1 MCFPYIWGWQAVKI
15 RIAVVVICVVLNILA
30 AWIMWEAVVK
40 PLRSAA
46 PDGWSRSFPAPFYLW
61 EAPVWF
67 WHDLAITLI
76 IFSTAILAYIAV
88 EAIAVETSVRNCG

>member
-1 MCFPYIWGWQAVKI
+1 MAANKTMRMKIAAVI
-15 RIAVVVICVVLNILA
+15 ICVVLNILA

-46 PDGWSRSFPAPFYLW
+46 PDGWSRDFQAPFYLW

-76 IFSTAILAYIAV
+76 IFPTAILAYIAID
-88 EAIAVETSVRNCG
+88 AIAGSIYNTC

>member
-1 MCFPYIWGWQAVKI
+1 MGIANKPIVRIKIAAVI
-15 RIAVVVICVVLNILA
+15 ICV
-30 AWIMWEAVVK
+30 VVK

-46 PDGWSRSFPAPFYLW
+46 PDGWSRDFQAPFYLW

-76 IFSTAILAYIAV
+76 IFSTAILAYIAI
-88 EAIAVETSVRNCG
+88 EAIAAEANVRSCG

>member
-1 MCFPYIWGWQAVKI
+1 MAGNKTMRI
-15 RIAVVVICVVLNILA
+15 RIAVAIICVILNILA

-46 PDGWSRSFPAPFYLW
+46 PGGWSRSFPAPFYLW

-67 WHDLAITLI
+67 WHDLAIALI
-76 IFSTAILAYIAV
+76 IFSTATLAYIAI
-88 EAIAVETSVRNCG
+88 EAITSK